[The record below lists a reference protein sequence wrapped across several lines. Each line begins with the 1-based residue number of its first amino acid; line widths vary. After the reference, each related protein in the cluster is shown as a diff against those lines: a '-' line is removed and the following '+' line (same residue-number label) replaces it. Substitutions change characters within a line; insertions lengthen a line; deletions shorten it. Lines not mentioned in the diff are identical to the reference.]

1 MNVGEVKDASMY
13 VCMCVLSAIRT
24 MSHGHRLVV
33 EGWTKFK
40 EVCTEV
46 GVGELPALLRYV
58 KTTTTPTPTSTPI
71 PEEKMDVEEHEQKPM
86 NEKPIH
92 VTEGGRHCIT
102 GVGTA
107 TLPPKNPG
115 RAWIPI

>member
-1 MNVGEVKDASMY
+1 MY
-13 VCMCVLSAIRT
+13 VCTFSNSYHVTWPQVGGGGMDKIRGGVH
-24 MSHGHRLVV
+24 M
-33 EGWTKFK
+33 
-40 EVCTEV
+40 EV

-58 KTTTTPTPTSTPI
+58 KTTTTPTPTSTPTTTPI
-71 PEEKMDVEEHEQKPM
+71 PEEQMDVEEHEQKPM

-115 RAWIPI
+115 QAWIPI

>member
-1 MNVGEVKDASMY
+1 MY

-24 MSHGHRLVV
+24 VSRGHQLVA
-33 EGWTKFK
+33 EGWAQFE

-58 KTTTTPTPTSTPI
+58 KTTTTPPPTSVPTPTKTPT
-71 PEEKMDVEEHEQKPM
+71 PEEQMDVEEAAEQKPM
-86 NEKPIH
+86 IEKPIH

-115 RAWIPI
+115 RAWILI